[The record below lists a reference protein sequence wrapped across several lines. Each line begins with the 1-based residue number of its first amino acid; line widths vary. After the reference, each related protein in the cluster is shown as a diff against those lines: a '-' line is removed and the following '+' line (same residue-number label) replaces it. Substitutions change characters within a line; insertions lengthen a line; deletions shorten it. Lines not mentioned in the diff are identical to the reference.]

1 MELSRLGMPGM
12 PGMPGAYNIKQNYV
26 KRKEKI

>member
-12 PGMPGAYNIKQNYV
+12 PGMPGAYNFKQNYV

>member
-12 PGMPGAYNIKQNYV
+12 PGMPGAYNFKQNYV
-26 KRKEKI
+26 KRTEKI

>member
-12 PGMPGAYNIKQNYV
+12 PGMPGAYNFKQNYV
-26 KRKEKI
+26 KRTEQI